1 MSTKRKA
8 IQNIQIMRGCAAL
21 SVALA
26 HAAAQFPGAAAIPRA
41 AAAQAGVDIFFVISG
56 FIMVYVTE
64 SKRQTGAEFFL
75 NRCARIVP
83 NYWLYTALTAALALA
98 AHSFFR
104 ETTFT
109 LLHFILSMLFI
120 AHPNPAIPGS
130 ASPLLRPGWT
140 LNFEMFFYLIFAL
153 SFFAWKRRVWI
164 TAGAIAALVFIGLLF
179 PFDSVVYR
187 VYTSPI
193 MLEFV
198 FGMILAVLYLRGLPR
213 VPGILSLLIA
223 IGGVLAIFAAPFAAD
238 APHRIRV
245 LCFGLPAFAIIGATL
260 LVGDMARGAVGKL
273 LTRLGDASYSIYL
286 THPFT
291 VAGCRVVARKLHL
304 EPHSMAAQIAFILVA
319 VIAAAL
325 VGVLAYQWIETRL
338 IQWTRLLLNRKIETA
353 APAPAAY
360 REAQ

>member
-26 HAAAQFPGAAAIPRA
+26 HAATQFPGAGTILRVAS
-41 AAAQAGVDIFFVISG
+41 AQAGVDVFFVISG

-64 SKRQTGAEFFL
+64 TRRQTGAEFFL

-83 NYWLYTALTAALALA
+83 NYWLYTAITAALALA

-109 LLHFILSMLFI
+109 VPHFVLSMLFI

-130 ASPLLRPGWT
+130 PSPLLRPGWT

-153 SFFAWKRRVWI
+153 SFSAWKRRVWI
-164 TAGAIAALVFIGLLF
+164 TGGAIAALVLIGLLF

-193 MLEFV
+193 MFEFV
-198 FGMILAVLYLRGLPR
+198 LGMILAVLYLIGLPS
-213 VPGILSLLIA
+213 VPGIVSLLIA
-223 IGGVLAIFAAPFAAD
+223 TGGVLAIVAAPFAAD

-245 LCFGLPAFAIIGATL
+245 LCFGLPAFAIVGATL
-260 LVGDMARGAVGKL
+260 LVGDMGRGAAGKL

-291 VAGCRVVARKLHL
+291 VSGCRVLVRKLHL
-304 EPHSMAAQIAFILVA
+304 EPHTMTGQLAFVFVA

-338 IQWTRLLLNRKIETA
+338 IQWTRLLLNKKIDTA
-353 APAPAAY
+353 GRAPAAY
-360 REAQ
+360 GEAQ

>member
-1 MSTKRKA
+1 MPTKRKA
-8 IQNIQIMRGCAAL
+8 IENIQIMRGGAAL

-26 HAAAQFPGAAAIPRA
+26 HAAAQFPVERPIPRV

-64 SKRQTGAEFFL
+64 SRRQTGAEFFL

-83 NYWLYTALTAALALA
+83 NYWLYTAFTAALALA

-109 LLHFILSMLFI
+109 LPHFILSMLFI

-140 LNFEMFFYLIFAL
+140 LNFEIFFYLIFAL
-153 SFFAWKRRVWI
+153 SLFAWKRRVWI
-164 TAGAIAALVFIGLLF
+164 TAGTIAALVIVGLLF
-179 PFDSVVYR
+179 HIDSVAYG

-198 FGMILAVLYLRGLPR
+198 LGMILAVLYLRGLPR
-213 VPGILSLLIA
+213 VPAVVPLLIG

-238 APHRIRV
+238 ASHRIRV
-245 LCFGLPAFAIIGATL
+245 LCFGLPAFAIMGATL
-260 LVGDMARGAVGKL
+260 LVGDMGRGAVGRL

-291 VAGCRVVARKLHL
+291 VAGCRVLARKLHL
-304 EPHSMAAQIAFILVA
+304 EPHSMAAQIAFVLVA

-338 IQWTRLLLNRKIETA
+338 IQWTRLLLHKRIDTA
-353 APAPAAY
+353 GRAPAAY
-360 REAQ
+360 GEAQ